1 MTRETY
7 LSKLR
12 DALSH
17 LNPQEQDAAVE
28 FCEEMIMER
37 MDSGMTEE
45 EAVAAME
52 APALMA
58 EKLAVEIRQPEPPAE
73 PAQPENADPN
83 RWQKMQ
89 LTCEGSRL
97 NHIDLQTGNF
107 PIKVLLSRDDQ
118 VRLTYYTRPR
128 NVYEAKLEGDLL
140 SLREVSQEKKGFFSF
155 VFNFDLG
162 TLPRPEIILEVPE
175 NLMVNL
181 KAITRNGGITLTG
194 PQMLMHVELGTTN
207 GGMAVRNVKCI
218 SLDAHTT
225 NGGVAA
231 EQVETRG
238 ELFLRTTNGGV
249 AASRCHSQASLILKT
264 TNGGMAI
271 SQSTAGG
278 EMNISSTNGSI
289 KLDNVDAPR
298 LSLRTTNA
306 AISGTVAGP
315 QSAWQIDSHTTNG
328 KNSLPHHQDGSKP
341 LSVHTTNA
349 SIRVT
354 FC

>member
-12 DALSH
+12 DALRH

-97 NHIDLQTGNF
+97 NHIDLQAGNF
-107 PIKVLLSRDDQ
+107 PIQVLLSRDDQ

-140 SLREVSQEKKGFFSF
+140 S
-155 VFNFDLG
+155 
-162 TLPRPEIILEVPE
+162 
-175 NLMVNL
+175 
-181 KAITRNGGITLTG
+181 
-194 PQMLMHVELGTTN
+194 
-207 GGMAVRNVKCI
+207 
-218 SLDAHTT
+218 
-225 NGGVAA
+225 
-231 EQVETRG
+231 
-238 ELFLRTTNGGV
+238 
-249 AASRCHSQASLILKT
+249 
-264 TNGGMAI
+264 
-271 SQSTAGG
+271 
-278 EMNISSTNGSI
+278 
-289 KLDNVDAPR
+289 
-298 LSLRTTNA
+298 
-306 AISGTVAGP
+306 SG
-315 QSAWQIDSHTTNG
+315 
-328 KNSLPHHQDGSKP
+328 K
-341 LSVHTTNA
+341 
-349 SIRVT
+349 
-354 FC
+354 